1 MKFSKWRETVEL
13 ITLLAVLGGL
23 VSVVIELRKT
33 QEAIIA
39 QAYQTRAL
47 DAMDISFAMIHDYE
61 FRAVLRG
68 YESGDTSL
76 ESLDDKQR
84 GMLNSWCFLLRK
96 DADYEYYQFEKGF
109 RDPDFYVTTTVPD
122 IKKNAPHWR
131 AFGIREPRQSFREE
145 VERILADE
153 SIRPG

>member
-23 VSVVIELRKT
+23 VSVVFELRQT
-33 QEAIIA
+33 QEAISA

-68 YESGDTSL
+68 Y
-76 ESLDDKQR
+76 
-84 GMLNSWCFLLRK
+84 
-96 DADYEYYQFEKGF
+96 
-109 RDPDFYVTTTVPD
+109 
-122 IKKNAPHWR
+122 
-131 AFGIREPRQSFREE
+131 
-145 VERILADE
+145 
-153 SIRPG
+153 